1 MLITR
6 TEQVVVSA
14 VPADIAGTPQVAH
27 SNAMLAFCSTAS
39 DRTQWSY
46 EWTRLP
52 GRAAPARP
60 RTSGGR
66 RPPFDLAQP
75 RDVAGLVGVDLGRL
89 DERPDHLDRHL
100 RGQPLQ
106 AHRQHVRVVPE
117 PGTLGDPRVPRE
129 RRPHARYLVRR
140 DRGTGTGPAHH
151 HAVVGGPA
159 GHRPAD
165 RLADVRPL
173 VRGRDRDHFVAATG
187 QVLDHGSG
195 GLVLVIRP
203 VGYPHDSQVTEV
215 CGGSMQYRP
224 LGRTGLSVSEIG
236 YGVDRHPRRPG
247 WPPTAAPWRGS

>member
-89 DERPDHLDRHL
+89 DERPDHLDRHI

-129 RRPHARYLVRR
+129 RRPHARYRYRDRGEQGTGRAGGARVGPVDRQGCPALERRERAGDEPEAAGPGCGGRGGPGVRR
-140 DRGTGTGPAHH
+140 DDRGRRRRGRQ
-151 HAVVGGPA
+151 
-159 GHRPAD
+159 HRA
-165 RLADVRPL
+165 A
-173 VRGRDRDHFVAATG
+173 GRDRTADAFHLTFAVVPGPHGPAA
-187 QVLDHGSG
+187 LS
-195 GLVLVIRP
+195 IRRTT
-203 VGYPHDSQVTEV
+203 VF
-215 CGGSMQYRP
+215 
-224 LGRTGLSVSEIG
+224 GRWL
-236 YGVDRHPRRPG
+236 
-247 WPPTAAPWRGS
+247 